1 MFISTYLS
9 SNYISLF
16 LNQAQKKSLFP
27 GIELENMVKKVY
39 MKMNVA
45 YTSLAASR
53 ATNVDDQCR

>member
-1 MFISTYLS
+1 MNKMNKFLMYINHYLLK
-9 SNYISLF
+9 YT
-16 LNQAQKKSLFP
+16 LFP

-53 ATNVDDQCR
+53 ITNVDEQCR

>member
-1 MFISTYLS
+1 MNKMNMFLMYINHYLLK
-9 SNYISLF
+9 YT
-16 LNQAQKKSLFP
+16 LFP

-53 ATNVDDQCR
+53 ATNVDDQCRW

>member
-1 MFISTYLS
+1 MNKFLMYINHYLLK
-9 SNYISLF
+9 YT
-16 LNQAQKKSLFP
+16 LFP